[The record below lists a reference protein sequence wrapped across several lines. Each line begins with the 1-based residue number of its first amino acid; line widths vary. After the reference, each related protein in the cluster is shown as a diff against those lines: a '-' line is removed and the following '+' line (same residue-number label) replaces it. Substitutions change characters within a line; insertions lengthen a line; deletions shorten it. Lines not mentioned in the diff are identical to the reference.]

1 MIRKK
6 FAIFIIVLLLA
17 ALVYSSYHHDIRV
30 ARIHSSSGSKIAKTP
45 CGVIEYAEH
54 RGRTCHS
61 CNSRRLWSAN
71 IPSYNSKS
79 LKIQAVEPIPLHGKS
94 SAVFGVQI
102 VLFFFQIRS

>member
-45 CGVIEYAEH
+45 CGVIEYADV
-54 RGRTCHS
+54 GAGPVI
-61 CNSRRLWSAN
+61 LA
-71 IPSYNSKS
+71 I
-79 LKIQAVEPIPLHGKS
+79 HG
-94 SAVFGVQI
+94 ACGPQI
-102 VLFFFQIRS
+102 FRPTTRNH